1 MGRVGSH
8 GLNGLESRTVS
19 QDVSKV
25 TGKSQDIAR
34 AALDLVK
41 GDQHEACSL
50 LTGLSLT
57 LIEGSCELV
66 KLEVGCEAWLHG
78 EGLISN
84 LGSLDSDCT
93 LLRFP
98 RHYSYEVQLFSLE
111 TLEVMLLS
119 SLLPESSWICRKDL
133 QVPEIRAQYGRGESV
148 NLTLHSKIFRPGLVL
163 VPLEQTELC
172 ILKTIKKPSCS
183 QAPGKS
189 LRSPQS
195 PPSVLALDRPEL
207 EAASPSGQ
215 NYQLIRHIGRG
226 AFGSV
231 HLASSKNGAFVAVKC
246 VPVDGQEMQ
255 EARLLRL
262 AKHPHIV
269 SILDCFLWEKQLC
282 IVMEY
287 LPENLHKRIG
297 GKPLPV
303 HEVRSFMRQ
312 LLLLA
317 ETCSPRHVEHILGVA
332 KLS

>member
-8 GLNGLESRTVS
+8 GLNGLEARTVS

-34 AALDLVK
+34 AALDVVG
-41 GDQHEACSL
+41 GDQHEACAL

-66 KLEVGCEAWLHG
+66 KLELGCEAWLHG

-98 RHYSYEVQLFSLE
+98 RHYSHEVQLFSLE

-119 SLLPESSWICRKDL
+119 SLLPESSWMSRGDL

-148 NLTLHSKIFRPGLVL
+148 NLTLHSKIFRPGLVM

-183 QAPGKS
+183 QPPAKS
-189 LRSPQS
+189 LRSPS
-195 PPSVLALDRPEL
+195 PPSVLALDRPSL
-207 EAASPSGQ
+207 QAASPSGQ
-215 NYQLIRHIGRG
+215 NYQMIRHIGRG

-231 HLASSKNGAFVAVKC
+231 HLASTKSGAFVAMKC

-262 AKHPHIV
+262 AKHPQIV
-269 SILDCFLWEKQLC
+269 GIIDYFLWQKQLC

-297 GKPLPV
+297 GKALQV

-317 ETCSPRHVEHILGVA
+317 SQRT
-332 KLS
+332 